1 MERQST
7 DSLAAMRN
15 DVVQKYDLRVPRYTS
30 YPTVPHFGPQVDADV
45 YGGWLAGLGRSEA
58 FSLYLH
64 VPFCDRLC
72 WFCGCHTKIVRRYDP
87 VAKYLDALDREITLV
102 ADNLGERMPVRHV
115 HWGGGSP
122 SLMRDSDWLRLMGR
136 LGERFAIRADAEIA
150 VELDPRDIR
159 PETAETLAR
168 AGINRASLG
177 VQDFDAHVQRAI
189 NRVQSFEETER
200 VIGWLQDAGIS
211 AFNLDLMYGLPHQT
225 ALGVART
232 ADMAADLAPGR
243 MALFGYAHVPW
254 MKANQRLIDEAA
266 LPSADE
272 RWDQIE
278 AATAALKKRGY
289 VAIGLDHFAKSTDP
303 LAAAAE
309 SGHLHRNFQG
319 YTTDTAATLLGF
331 GASAIGSLPQGYA
344 QNAAPIA
351 QYMRA
356 VSSGQFAITRGI
368 ALSDD
373 DRLRR
378 EIIERLMCDMEVDVG
393 AACRRHG
400 VAVDSLAGAFA
411 AIAPLVD
418 DGIAERKRMRI
429 RITEDGRPFVRLVA
443 AAFDAYLNRGE
454 TRHAKAI

>member
-1 MERQST
+1 MT
-7 DSLAAMRN
+7 VSLPAMLH
-15 DVVQKYDLRVPRYTS
+15 DVVRKYDLRVPRYTS
-30 YPTVPHFGPQVDADV
+30 YPTAPHFGTGVDAAA
-45 YGGWLAGLGRSEA
+45 YGAWLAELDRSEEL
-58 FSLYLH
+58 SLYLH
-64 VPFCDRLC
+64 VPFCDLLC
-72 WFCGCHTKIVRRYDP
+72 WFCGCHTKIVQRYDP

-102 ADNLGERMPVRHV
+102 ADTLGEPMPVRHV

-122 SLMRDSDWLRLMGR
+122 SLMRDADWLRLMGH
-136 LGERFAIRADAEIA
+136 LGERFDFCADAEIA
-150 VELDPRDIR
+150 VELDPRDVR
-159 PETAETLAR
+159 PETAQTLGR

-177 VQDFDAHVQRAI
+177 VQDFDARVQRAI

-200 VIGWLQDAGIS
+200 VIGWLQGAGIA
-211 AFNLDLMYGLPHQT
+211 AFNIDLMFGLPHQT
-225 ALGVART
+225 ARGIART
-232 ADMAADLAPGR
+232 AEMAADLGPGR
-243 MALFGYAHVPW
+243 VALFGYAHVPW

-278 AATAALKKRGY
+278 AATAALEGRGY

-303 LAAAAE
+303 LAVAAK
-309 SGHLHRNFQG
+309 SGRLHRNFQG

-344 QNAAPIA
+344 QNAAPIRD
-351 QYMRA
+351 YMRA
-356 VSSGQFAITRGI
+356 VSSGRFAVTRGI
-368 ALSDD
+368 ALSED

-400 VAVDSLAGAFA
+400 VDADALAGAFA
-411 AIAPLVD
+411 AIASLVD
-418 DGIAERKRMRI
+418 DGIAERKHMRV
-429 RITEDGRPFVRLVA
+429 RVTEGGRPFVRLVA
-443 AAFDAYLNRGE
+443 AAFDAYLNPGE